1 MRTEVVRSAAAAG
14 RGPGRAISCLRLV
27 GCLSHSFLATVVEEE
42 EGPVTIAMSQVDS
55 LAWRRW
61 WYRFPDV
68 ATLALPVSRDAY
80 FVFSLLFVS
89 EDEEGSWM
97 KMSEQRI
104 KGRIR
109 GRYKWIFVARVCSP
123 RRSSYVRSSVNGECC

>member
-1 MRTEVVRSAAAAG
+1 MYQFKEVCGVLKSPKSHALLKLTSA
-14 RGPGRAISCLRLV
+14 SLT
-27 GCLSHSFLATVVEEE
+27 TVNRDDFY
-42 EGPVTIAMSQVDS
+42 TT